1 MAEKETAEFN
11 DASSRMNATTIALEE
26 AETDIKEIAK
36 DSVYK
41 AEPEVVYLQ
50 RVGAALRKRIAR
62 VRSPTLKNKSYEIL
76 SKYAVKVYKTELDL
90 FELYVGWYITVRE
103 AKRRGVPNA
112 AKLYTQ
118 TKKEF
123 GTITT
128 SFAFKK
134 AIATAPPIPPSITA
148 TSANVY
154 DPGIDPSA
162 YNSAAPLEE
171 YHNTYLQRVATER
184 NLLIMMGAEED
195 DGLTLR
201 NLAEMT
207 VRYDHQKKMI
217 SDLRDDGVNLV
228 YIEPHA
234 NCSKRCEKYQVGGSS
249 HPSGLYSLDGS
260 SGTTAEGVKYVPLEF
275 ATNNPADQY
284 TTQSGKVYQN
294 GCILGYNC
302 RHKLIPY
309 KPYNQPIPIPER
321 VIKNRREVEMTQREM
336 ERDIRYLRGAE
347 LQATSAE
354 EKDRFKKLVT
364 KAEDKYKNYSL
375 KNNMAYYIRRTEI
388 F

>member
-41 AEPEVVYLQ
+41 AEPEVIYLQ

-62 VRSPTLKNKSYEIL
+62 VRSPTLKNKAYEIL

-90 FELYVGWYITVRE
+90 FELYVGWYLTVRE

-112 AKLYTQ
+112 AKLYAQ

-128 SFAFKK
+128 TFAFKK
-134 AIATAPPIPPSITA
+134 ALLTAPPPPQITA

-162 YNSAAPLEE
+162 YNSALPLEE
-171 YHNTYLQRVATER
+171 YHNQYLQRVETER

-284 TTQSGKVYQN
+284 VTQSGKVYQN

-321 VIKNRREVEMTQREM
+321 VIKNRREVETTQREM
-336 ERDIRYLRGAE
+336 ERNIRYLRGAE
-347 LQATSAE
+347 LQATSASE
-354 EKDRFKKLVT
+354 RNKYKGLVV
-364 KAEDKYKNYSL
+364 KAEKKYKEYSL
-375 KNNMAYYIRRTEI
+375 KNHMAYYIRRTEI